1 MARRKFYYG
10 DLAEINEL
18 SETSHGGHVARILGT
33 VIRTYNGRSHSAV
46 YRVMC
51 ECGSPLTLAARKLS
65 YTDRSDF
72 PLSLEE
78 SYKRGFLRELG
89 VHDPKDEE
97 QLTDQVERILVPLP
111 ERTRTVLRRRFGL
124 NPDGTK
130 ETFQSIAD
138 TYGITRERVR
148 QIATR
153 SMRKL
158 AGKKTKAVA

>member
-18 SETSHGGHVARILGT
+18 SETSHGGHIAKILST
-33 VIRTYNGRSHSAV
+33 VIRTHNGKRHSAV

-65 YTDRSDF
+65 HTDRSDF

-78 SYKRGFLRELG
+78 SYQRGFLRELG
-89 VHDPKDEE
+89 IHAPKDEG
-97 QLTDQVERILVPLP
+97 QLSTQVEHILVALP
-111 ERTRTVLRRRFGL
+111 ERTRMVLRRRFGL
-124 NPDGTK
+124 SPDGTR